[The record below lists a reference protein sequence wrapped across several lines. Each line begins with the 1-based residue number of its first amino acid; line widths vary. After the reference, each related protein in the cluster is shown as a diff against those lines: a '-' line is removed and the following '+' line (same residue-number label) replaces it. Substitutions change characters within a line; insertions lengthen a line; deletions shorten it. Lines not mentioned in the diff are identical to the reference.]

1 MGLYLGRSK
10 KLKVTINNKKHYLNI
25 PDILSLISGVILLD
39 KNGCILKDKNR
50 TYLLEKDGE

>member
-1 MGLYLGRSK
+1 MGLHLGKSK
-10 KLKVTINNKKHYLNI
+10 NLKVVINNKKHQLNI
-25 PDILSLISGVILLD
+25 PDILSMIKGVILLD